1 MSEEKQLKRIAD
13 ALEKSNKVFDNPEEF
28 ADRLSNVLQN
38 VLSRVNMPAPVLG
51 APSVAIGT
59 QVTPDTVA
67 VTSVEVK
74 LSEEERKAICEKAM
88 ADIEENMAEFKGF
101 IGQAFSEL
109 PEPAL
114 KRIGELM
121 EKGEKFKLRR
131 RHGCIYLDFGH
142 GDDDF
147 YLRM

>member
-1 MSEEKQLKRIAD
+1 MSQEKELKRIAD
-13 ALEKSNKVFDNPEEF
+13 AFEKILKIYEDPAAYIESVGRQVSQVMSGVG
-28 ADRLSNVLQN
+28 AQI
-38 VLSRVNMPAPVLG
+38 PAPPATQISAVG
-51 APSVAIGT
+51 AGGPPG
-59 QVTPDTVA
+59 VA

-88 ADIEENMAEFKGF
+88 ADIEEQMTEFKGF
-101 IGQAFSEL
+101 ISQALSEL
-109 PEPAL
+109 PEENL

-121 EKGEKFKLRR
+121 KSGKKFKLRR
-131 RHGCIYLDFGH
+131 RHGCVYMDFGE